1 MDLPM
6 KEKILHYFRDINY
19 VYNDCTK
26 YDTLET
32 ALDAYKEEIM
42 KLGNKIKPI
51 IYHLRAIKVICEEH
65 KNCEDCPFKIKENWE
80 YCMFSGP
87 YDYESVIPQDWKLD
101 KVKSEE

>member
-26 YDTLET
+26 YDTLEA

-42 KLGNKIKPI
+42 KLEYKIEPLLF
-51 IYHLRAIKVICEEH
+51 HLKHIKKMCKENE
-65 KNCEDCPFKIKENWE
+65 NCKDCPFKIGKNRD

-87 YDYESVIPQDWKLD
+87 YDYESVVPEDWDLD
-101 KVKSEE
+101 EIQFKK